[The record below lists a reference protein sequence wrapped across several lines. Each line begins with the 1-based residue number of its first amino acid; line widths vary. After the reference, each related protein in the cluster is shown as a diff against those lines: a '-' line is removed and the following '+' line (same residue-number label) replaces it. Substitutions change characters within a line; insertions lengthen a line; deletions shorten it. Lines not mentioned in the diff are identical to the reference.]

1 MQSLGSGYPHRPST
15 VEPWGAW
22 WTLKL
27 YPAAGEAFSS
37 FQTDGLGRPALGLT
51 RWPATD
57 PLAVA
62 ARRARGKVRRYC
74 AANRLNRLGTLTYR
88 GDGCHDQR
96 QVRADIGAFFK
107 KLRVDVD
114 GGPFPYVWVPEWH
127 PGGHGLHA
135 HFAVGRYIRR
145 SHIVHSWPHG
155 FVHIKLVGD
164 LPAGATALSE
174 ARKVAWYL
182 APYIAKS
189 FAEHREP
196 GLHRYEVAQG
206 FAPGVTEYRGLRD
219 DVVELAVRQM
229 GSRPARVSLSSEWR
243 GYSGPPAMSLSWD
256 R

>member
-1 MQSLGSGYPHRPST
+1 MQSLGFGYPPAPST
-15 VEPWGAW
+15 AEPWGAW
-22 WTLKL
+22 WALKL
-27 YPAAGEAFSS
+27 YPAAGEALSI
-37 FQTDGLGRPALGLT
+37 FQTDGLGRAALGFGQW
-51 RWPATD
+51 RASD

-62 ARRARGKVRRYC
+62 SRRARTKVRRYC

-107 KLRVDVD
+107 RLRADVD

-145 SHIVHSWPHG
+145 SHIIGTWPHG

-164 LPAGATALSE
+164 LPAGATALRE
-174 ARKVAWYL
+174 ARRVAWYL

-189 FAEHREP
+189 FAERREP

-206 FAPGVTEYRGLRD
+206 FAPGVTEFRGLRD
-219 DVVELAVRQM
+219 DVVEQAVRQM
-229 GSRPARVSLSSEWR
+229 GSRPAHVSASDEWR
-243 GYSGPPAMSLSWD
+243 DYSGPPAMFFSWD